1 MWIESNFLLSASHK
15 KICSWVLTEVKLVIF
30 SAMSTLVFVFFMQV
44 HAACPSASEQQY
56 PSCTPAAWLSGC
68 VCQGGGVQLAS
79 GGGGC
84 SPAWQSPSLE
94 PPSNA
99 SCHQTW
105 WRSSWVIQ
113 LSPNQWK
120 RAQVQVQAGY
130 GARKQDVKDTEEW
143 NSEFHGKI
151 VELMA
156 ARKSNHVWA

>member
-56 PSCTPAAWLSGC
+56 PQLYPSCLAFRLCVPGRGGAA
-68 VCQGGGVQLAS
+68 GVR
-79 GGGGC
+79 GGGC

-113 LSPNQWK
+113 LSPNQRK